1 MSAKLGLGSPLV
13 LSLSKDEMARRS
25 WFDRLTMS
33 GVAFLA
39 AAVLALPVR
48 AEGGATTA
56 GFLQVP
62 VGARAVAM
70 GGAYTGLAQD
80 AYAMHYNPAG
90 LALSSRQVVFAHNAY
105 LLDLSQE
112 YLAAAYPLSVGT
124 IGASVNYFDYGD
136 FDRTTISN
144 TGAPNTPASFAGGG
158 RFDASNYAISVGYGR
173 QMFNDAL
180 HLGVA
185 VKYLHQEIDIYSDG
199 TFAADLGLYYREK
212 DNPLSIGLSVL
223 NLGDKLRMQS
233 RNDRLPIT
241 VRGGAAYR
249 AFSDRVVISADVE
262 KTIEDETYYGHVGG
276 EWWVHP
282 MLAVRV
288 GYDATSDAGNGL
300 RLGLGARVQSLSVD
314 YAWSDEKELED
325 AHRVSLGLEF

>member
-1 MSAKLGLGSPLV
+1 MSAPSTRRFFAFGAAMLV
-13 LSLSKDEMARRS
+13 
-25 WFDRLTMS
+25 
-33 GVAFLA
+33 
-39 AAVLALPVR
+39 AAVALVAPVR
-48 AEGGATTA
+48 AEGGGTTA
-56 GFLQVP
+56 GFLLVP
-62 VGARAVAM
+62 VGGRAAAM
-70 GGAYTGLAQD
+70 GGAYTGLAED

-90 LALSSRQVVFAHNAY
+90 LALSSREVVFAHNAY

-136 FDRTTISN
+136 LDRTTISN
-144 TGAPNTPASFAGGG
+144 TGAPNTPASFATGS
-158 RFDASNYAISVGYGR
+158 RFEASNYAISVGYGR

-180 HLGVA
+180 HIGLA

-212 DNPLSIGLSVL
+212 DNPFSVGLSVL
-223 NLGDKLRMQS
+223 NIGDKLRMQS
-233 RNDRLPIT
+233 RNDRLPVT
-241 VRGGAAYR
+241 VRFGGAFRTLSERLVLA
-249 AFSDRVVISADVE
+249 ADVE

-282 MLAVRV
+282 MLAIRV